1 MRSIINLLKDI
12 LELLK
17 VFKQFKDSV
26 EVGDNFIKILT
37 IGICWGAGTS
47 RSVTFPITY
56 SSNPKVFLT
65 VNAALTAS
73 ATYVVAGYVKNVTK
87 TGMSYGANYLGG
99 NGGTFAGSGVAGESF
114 TWLAIGILGG
124 VLTNFIS
131 HLRRRWAVC

>member
-1 MRSIINLLKDI
+1 MRSIISLLKDI

-17 VFKQFKDSV
+17 VFKQFRDSV
-26 EVGDNFIKILT
+26 EVGDNFIKILS

-56 SSNPKVFLT
+56 FSNPKVFLT
-65 VNAALTAS
+65 VNAALTTS
-73 ATYVVAGYVKNVTK
+73 ATYVVAGYVKSVTK

-114 TWLAIGILGG
+114 TWLAIGIWGG
-124 VLTNFIS
+124 VLTSLIS
-131 HLRRRWAVC
+131 HLRRRWEVC